1 MNTAEP
7 FPTDVSFIQD
17 GRLLE
22 VEAFDPGRRSN
33 QIAALPDEG
42 LPSLAADDDIVETEE
57 RIQTIA
63 TYLPY
68 AQSAFEDRE
77 LKYPF
82 RQSLEGDSLHS
93 IEGLEPFAKRCSE
106 LSDLVGKNNYED
118 QLAKR
123 FERRSVEALH
133 RFLGGWAVNIGSP
146 RDDHSGPKKAVRRFR
161 EMLGSEKGDFEPA
174 NYTPSGDFGADAV
187 WILGKVWGGPIVFLQ
202 AKNCSFSIRELPE
215 EFNLVSDILY
225 RWFGRRIDHCRS
237 ILRVYAVNTV
247 LTSELKGRVYQAGG
261 SASCIHVLDAVDI
274 LAAEAM
280 PSNYKDL
287 RDTLTL
293 M

>member
-1 MNTAEP
+1 MTEP
-7 FPTDVSFIQD
+7 FPTDVAFIQD

-57 RIQTIA
+57 RIQTVT
-63 TYLPY
+63 TYIPF
-68 AQSAFEDRE
+68 AESAFKDRE

-82 RQSLEGDSLHS
+82 RKSLAGDSLHP
-93 IEGLEPFAKRCSE
+93 IEGLEPFARRCSE
-106 LSDLVGKNNYED
+106 LSDLVGKNNSED

-123 FERRSVEALH
+123 FERRAVEALH
-133 RFLGGWAVNIGSP
+133 RLLGGWAVNTGSP

-161 EMLGSEKGDFEPA
+161 EMLGGEKGDFHAAKYPNA
-174 NYTPSGDFGADAV
+174 GDFGADAV
-187 WILGKVWGGPIVFLQ
+187 WILGRVWGGPIVYLQ
-202 AKNCSFSIRELPE
+202 AKNCSFSIKELPE
-215 EFNLVSDILY
+215 EFNRVSDILY
-225 RWFGRRIDHCRS
+225 NWFGRRIDHGRS
-237 ILRVYAVNTV
+237 IVRVYAVNTL

-274 LAAEAM
+274 LAAETL

-287 RDTLTL
+287 RHTLTL